1 VDLNGKQ
8 LSGVTAT
15 DTVYAFDSYAN
26 NHSDN
31 NLGKLTVNGN
41 VATDWYA
48 PNGNRYIAIENEVS
62 LASEKF
68 RQEAGEVL
76 RQLIR
81 HMKGQPYYNRVFGI
95 KISGGQSYEW
105 MVRGTGVDQGPDY
118 SPVSQAGFRDY
129 LQRKYGT
136 VDALCSGGHSYTDKA
151 TYTREIYAKKRVSEL
166 YALFI
171 DYYANKIDN
180 FAAFVRNL
188 DSVEMVCSFFEND
201 EDMLE
206 CTKKIEAMGHFKIAS
221 SEPTNIEIYHKN
233 AGKGNSLLRLA
244 DMLGVP
250 YENAIAV
257 GDSKNDM
264 DMIQKAG
271 LSLAMSNAC
280 DELKEAADRT
290 ICSCTEHSADF
301 ILKNY
306 FS

>member
-1 VDLNGKQ
+1 MKYTHII
-8 LSGVTAT
+8 S
-15 DTVYAFDSYAN
+15 
-26 NHSDN
+26 SD
-31 NLGKLTVNGN
+31 VNGTLIHKGRPLSPEN
-41 VATDWYA
+41 SEAIYEFERRGICFALNTGRTVSEVPAGLLAHPAIRYYICADGSVIWDKKENIRTEITMSKEEFA
-48 PNGNRYIAIENEVS
+48 P
-62 LASEKF
+62 
-68 RQEAGEVL
+68 
-76 RQLIR
+76 
-81 HMKGQPYYNRVFGI
+81 VF
-95 KISGGQSYEW
+95 
-105 MVRGTGVDQGPDY
+105 DLL
-118 SPVSQAGFRDY
+118 QA
-129 LQRKYGT
+129 YGT

-171 DYYANKIDN
+171 DYYASKIDN
-180 FAAFVRNL
+180 FATFVRNL

-250 YENAIAV
+250 YENTIAV

-280 DELKEAADRT
+280 YELKEAADRT
-290 ICSCTEHSADF
+290 ICSCKEHSADF